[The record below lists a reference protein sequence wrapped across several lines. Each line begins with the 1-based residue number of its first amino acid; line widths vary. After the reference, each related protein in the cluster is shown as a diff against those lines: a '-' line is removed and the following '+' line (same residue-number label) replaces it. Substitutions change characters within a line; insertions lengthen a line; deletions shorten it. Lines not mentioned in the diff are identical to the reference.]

1 MTTLAEVANEQQQSQ
16 YLTFHI
22 GSEEYAIGV
31 LQVKE
36 ILEYDT
42 LTKVPNTPR
51 SIRGVINLRGSVV
64 PVVDLAV
71 KFGQAPSE
79 VTKRTC
85 IVIAE
90 LDLNGER
97 GTMGVMADSV
107 SQVIDLQPG
116 DIEPPPSFGTRVNV
130 AYLQGM
136 AKSTTAK
143 KFVLLL
149 DTDKVLSTDE
159 LLAAAELSK
168 EDAAALTSKRKR
180 RKRADET
187 VQTEA

>member
-1 MTTLAEVANEQQQSQ
+1 MASDETGRRQ
-16 YLTFHI
+16 YLTFI
-22 GSEEYAIGV
+22 LANEEYAVDV
-31 LQVKE
+31 LSVKE
-36 ILEYDT
+36 LIEFGEVT
-42 LTKVPNTPR
+42 GVPGTPAHV
-51 SIRGVINLRGSVV
+51 RGVINLRGSVV

-168 EDAAALTSKRKR
+168 EDAAAVTSKRKR
-180 RKRADET
+180 RKRAEET
-187 VQTEA
+187 VQAEA